1 MIAWWNG
8 MDLAGRIFAMVAIP
22 STLVLVVQTILL
34 FFSIGDD
41 IEGDID
47 LPADDGF
54 VLFSLRG
61 IMGMAAVGGWSG
73 LVLYQTGLP
82 LGLAVIL
89 SVIFGFLAL
98 VGIAWLM
105 KISLKLQSSGNLDL
119 GYAIGKV
126 GTVYIPIP
134 AEMKGMGKINI
145 TLQERLVEVN
155 AMTPAD
161 RKLSTGES
169 VRVISTD
176 ETGILVVEPFDK

>member
-8 MDLAGRIFAMVAIP
+8 MDVAGRIFALIAVP

-34 FFSIGDD
+34 FFGIGDD
-41 IEGDID
+41 IDGDVEI
-47 LPADDGF
+47 PTDDGF

-82 LGLAVIL
+82 LGFTVVLAL
-89 SVIFGFLAL
+89 IFGFLAL

-105 KISLKLQSSGNLDL
+105 KLSLKLQSSGNLDL

-134 AEMKGMGKINI
+134 AEMKGTGKINI
-145 TLQERLVEVN
+145 TIQERLVEVN
-155 AMTPAD
+155 AMTPAG
-161 RKLSTGES
+161 RKIATGES

>member
-8 MDLAGRIFAMVAIP
+8 MDVAGRIFALIAVP

-34 FFSIGDD
+34 FFGIGDD
-41 IEGDID
+41 IDGDVEIST
-47 LPADDGF
+47 DDGF

-82 LGLAVIL
+82 LGFAVVLAL
-89 SVIFGFLAL
+89 IFGFLAL

-105 KISLKLQSSGNLDL
+105 KLSLKLQSSGNLDL

-134 AEMKGMGKINI
+134 AEMKGTGKINI
-145 TLQERLVEVN
+145 TIQERLVEVN
-155 AMTPAD
+155 AMTPAG
-161 RKLSTGES
+161 RKIATGES